1 MFSLRFRIKEYGGL
15 ETFFLQFP
23 EVRFS
28 TKDTIHTT
36 FLKVFSR
43 LSCSSLL
50 GLIIGD
56 KTK

>member
-1 MFSLRFRIKEYGGL
+1 MFSLRFRVKEYGGL

-23 EVRFS
+23 YVRFS

-36 FLKVFSR
+36 FPKVFSR
-43 LSCSSLL
+43 LPCSSLL
-50 GLIIGD
+50 GLINGD